1 MFLRFERCHSEGSS
15 FPASFWFL
23 VLALGKDEFGMLDL
37 GGSFYKLIY
46 RMEKGSREAEMLKY
60 MNLAR
65 QFPAYFISL
74 IDKQLQTFL
83 NDREMP
89 ICEDVIYETNEGKK
103 VWVEA
108 RKYLEKQ
115 STLPP
120 FEPHDGL
127 NMAARDHAV
136 DLAHNNI
143 FGHSG
148 SDRSTFSER
157 ILKYCKKG
165 PGAMA

>member
-1 MFLRFERCHSEGSS
+1 
-15 FPASFWFL
+15 
-23 VLALGKDEFGMLDL
+23 
-37 GGSFYKLIY
+37 
-46 RMEKGSREAEMLKY
+46 
-60 MNLAR
+60 
-65 QFPAYFISL
+65 
-74 IDKQLQTFL
+74 
-83 NDREMP
+83 MP